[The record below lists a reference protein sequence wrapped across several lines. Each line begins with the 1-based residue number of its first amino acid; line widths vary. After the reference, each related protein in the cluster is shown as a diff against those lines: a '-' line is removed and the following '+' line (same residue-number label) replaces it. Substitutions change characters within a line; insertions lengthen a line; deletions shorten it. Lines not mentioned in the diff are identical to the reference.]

1 MKNFQDILIAPT
13 TPILESIEK
22 IDSGSVQIALV
33 VDEGLHLLGT
43 VTDGD
48 VRRGILKGVPMSQPV
63 SAIMNPTPVAV
74 DNTIDRGAILQ
85 LMRQWEI
92 AQVPIVDAEERVV
105 GLETIAD
112 LTGATQADTWVVLMA
127 GGLGQ
132 RLRPL
137 TEDTPKPLLSVGGKP
152 LLETIIESFARQGF
166 QRIFLSVNYKADMFE
181 AHFGD
186 GADWGV
192 SISYLNE
199 DRRLGTAGALGLL
212 PERPKDPLIVMNADV
227 LTSVDFRHLLDFHDQ
242 HAADATMCV
251 REYSFQVPYGVAKI
265 ENHHLRGISEK
276 PKHQFFVNAGIYV
289 LGPPALDLIPA
300 DESADMPNLFETL
313 IAGGGAA
320 AVFPI
325 REYWLDIGRSDDLER
340 AQGDYARE
348 FA

>member
-1 MKNFQDILIAPT
+1 VKNLQDILIPPS
-13 TPILESIEK
+13 TPILDSIEK

-33 VDEGLHLLGT
+33 VDEERHLLGT

-48 VRRGILKGVPMSQPV
+48 VRRGILKAVPLSQPV
-63 SAIMNPTPVAV
+63 SEIMNATPIVA
-74 DNTIDRGAILQ
+74 DNSIGRSAILQ

-92 AQVPIVDAEERVV
+92 AQIPVLDPEGRIF
-105 GLETIAD
+105 GLETIAE
-112 LTGATQADTWVVLMA
+112 LTSVTQPDTWVVLMV

-137 TEDTPKPLLSVGGKP
+137 TDDTPKPMLSVGGKP

-166 QRIFLSVNYKADMFE
+166 YKIFLSLNYKADIFQ

-186 GADWGV
+186 GSRWGV
-192 SISYLNE
+192 SIDYLNE
-199 DRRLGTAGALGLL
+199 DRRLGTAGALALL
-212 PERPKDPLIVMNADV
+212 PERPKDPLVVMNGDV

-251 REYSFQVPYGVAKI
+251 REYSFQVPYGVAEI
-265 ENHHLRGISEK
+265 ENHRLRGISEK

-289 LGPPALDLIPA
+289 LAPAALDLIPA
-300 DESADMPNLFETL
+300 DETCDMPSLFETL

-320 AVFPI
+320 SVFPI
-325 REYWLDIGRSDDLER
+325 REYWLDVGRFDDLEQ